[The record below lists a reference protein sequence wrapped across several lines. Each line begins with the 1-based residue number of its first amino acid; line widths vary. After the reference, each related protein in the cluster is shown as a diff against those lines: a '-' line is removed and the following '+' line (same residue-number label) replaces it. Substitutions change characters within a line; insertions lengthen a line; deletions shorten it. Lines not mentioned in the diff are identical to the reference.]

1 MDLDP
6 DDLEQSLLKQRPIRK
21 LQYGKA
27 PGLTTLTK
35 LAYASILEDLE
46 RMILLTMNTANHYT
60 LMSHL
65 RTLEKLS
72 FDNSYARLPESF
84 YARLKPTPFSEPPH
98 LISFNSAAAELID
111 VDPEQAKRPEF
122 AGVFGGSMLVP
133 GMEPLAMLYSGHQFG
148 VYVPQLGD
156 GRAILL
162 GEVRN
167 ERGEKWDLHLK
178 GAGLTPF
185 SRDGDGRAVLRSTI
199 REYLCGEAMHGL
211 GIPTTRGLCIVGSDE
226 KVYREQVETGAILL
240 RMAPS
245 HVRFG
250 SFEILYYR
258 KQHEQLKV
266 LADYVIA
273 NHFPHVGG
281 SAEKYAHFFSEV
293 VERTAKLIAQWQAVG
308 WAHGVMNTD
317 NMSILGLTLDYGPFG
332 FIDDYDPGFICNHS
346 DHNGRYAFNQQP
358 YIGLWN
364 LSCLAQALLPL
375 AQKEDLKAAL
385 DRYTS
390 ICEGRY
396 MELMRAKFGLVEAH
410 EEDAALIQ
418 DLLALMHLHHVD
430 YTSFFRSLS
439 LFRTGAA
446 LLNESLRD
454 CFLDREVFDQ
464 WARRYKSR
472 LDGEGTRDEDRAV
485 RMNHVNPKY
494 VLRNY
499 LVQTAIEKAQQKDFS
514 EIDRL
519 LTLVQTPYSEQPCMD
534 TYAAP
539 PPNWGKH
546 LAVSCSS

>member
-1 MDLDP
+1 MTKHQ
-6 DDLEQSLLKQRPIRK
+6 LE
-21 LQYGKA
+21 
-27 PGLTTLTK
+27 T
-35 LAYASILEDLE
+35 
-46 RMILLTMNTANHYT
+46 
-60 LMSHL
+60 
-65 RTLEKLS
+65 LS
-72 FDNSYARLPESF
+72 FDNSYARLPEALS
-84 YARLKPTPFSEPPH
+84 AKLNPTPFSEPPH
-98 LISFNSAAAELID
+98 LVSFNPEAAALID
-111 VDPEQAKRPEF
+111 LDPEQATRPEF
-122 AGVFGGSMLVP
+122 AAVFGGSMLAP

-167 ERGEKWDLHLK
+167 DRGEKWDLHLK

-185 SRDGDGRAVLRSTI
+185 SREGDGRAVLRSTI
-199 REYLCGEAMHGL
+199 REYLCSEAMFGL
-211 GIPTTRGLCIVGSDE
+211 GIPTTRGLCIVGSDHQ
-226 KVYREQVETGAILL
+226 VYREQIETGAMLV

-273 NHFPHVGG
+273 EHYPHLIDASDRYVR
-281 SAEKYAHFFSEV
+281 FFSEV
-293 VERTAKLIAQWQAVG
+293 VERTARLIAQWQAVG

-317 NMSILGLTLDYGPFG
+317 NMSILGITLDYGPFG

-375 AQKEDLKAAL
+375 AQKDELKTAL
-385 DRYTS
+385 DRYTPL
-390 ICEGRY
+390 CEGRY
-396 MELMRAKFGLVEAH
+396 MELMRAKFGLIETK
-410 EEDAALIQ
+410 EEDAPLIQ
-418 DLLALMHLHHVD
+418 DFLALMHLHHVD
-430 YTSFFRSLS
+430 YTSV
-439 LFRTGAA
+439 FRTLG
-446 LLNESLRD
+446 LFQTGTESLNESLRD
-454 CFLDREVFDQ
+454 VFVDRDSFDQ
-464 WARRYKSR
+464 WARRYTHR
-472 LDGEGTRDEDRAV
+472 LREEGSRDEDRLI
-485 RMNHVNPKY
+485 RMNRVNPKY

-499 LVQTAIEKAQQKDFS
+499 LAQTAIEKAQKKDYS

-519 LTLVQTPYSEQPCMD
+519 LTLLHDPYRDQPGMD
-534 TYAAP
+534 AYAAP

-546 LAVSCSS
+546 LSVSCSS